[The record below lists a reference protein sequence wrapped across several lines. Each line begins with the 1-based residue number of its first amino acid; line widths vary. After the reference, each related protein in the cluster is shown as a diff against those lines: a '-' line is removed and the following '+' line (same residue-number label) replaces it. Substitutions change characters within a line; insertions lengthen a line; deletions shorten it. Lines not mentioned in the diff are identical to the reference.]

1 MPGLSPAARRGA
13 ADYGGAARPAQGAPS
28 GAESRRPALARALH
42 RMIAIFRKGWPQR
55 AETSREMWTRGQGF
69 EQAGGILPLAR
80 SASYVTISS
89 PKTIRELSHVD

>member
-13 ADYGGAARPAQGAPS
+13 ADYGGAARPAQGARS
-28 GAESRRPALARALH
+28 GAESRRQAVARALH
-42 RMIAIFRKGWPQR
+42 RMIATFREGWPRR
-55 AETSREMWTRGQGF
+55 AEISAEMWTLGQGI
-69 EQAGGILPLAR
+69 EHGPAILLLAR